1 MPLEPLTR
9 PELIFPALSGAD
21 GEAVLRSLAE
31 GVAAAGNALAAPA
44 GAARIDAGEL
54 FQKLVERERLGS
66 TAVGGGVAI
75 PHCKLR
81 GLKRAVV
88 AVGRVEPGVDFGA
101 PDGLPVRAF
110 FLVASPLDAPAEH
123 LQVLSRV
130 SRWIKTGQNVE
141 RLLSL
146 RDRESIHELLT
157 GGVG

>member
-1 MPLEPLTR
+1 MRLEPLTR

-21 GEAVLRSLAE
+21 GEAVLCSLAE
-31 GVAAAGNALAAPA
+31 GVAAAGAVP
-44 GAARIDAGEL
+44 DAGEL

-81 GLKRAVV
+81 GLGRAVV
-88 AVGRVEPGVDFGA
+88 AVGRVEPGIDFGA

-110 FLVASPLDAPAEH
+110 FLVASPVDTPAEH
-123 LQVLSRV
+123 LQMLSRV

-146 RDRESIHELLT
+146 RDRESIQELLA